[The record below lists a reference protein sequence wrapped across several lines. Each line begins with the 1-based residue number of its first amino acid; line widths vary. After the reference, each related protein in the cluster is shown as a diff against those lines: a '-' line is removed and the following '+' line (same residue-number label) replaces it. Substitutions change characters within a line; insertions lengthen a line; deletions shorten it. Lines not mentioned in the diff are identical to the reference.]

1 MANNPYVNKVIYG
14 NRTLIDISD
23 STATAADVAS
33 GKYFYT
39 ADGAKTAGTAV
50 GGSMIIRDEPDS
62 HGGTIRHIEAVDVI
76 SGTLEISENGVYD
89 VSHYAN
95 ADVDVPAPAPTLQA
109 KTKNYTPSETAQSET
124 ISADS
129 GYDGL
134 SSVNVNVGAIS
145 TTYVGSGIER
155 KTSSDLTVSGATITA
170 PAGYYADSASKS
182 VASGTA
188 GTPTATKGTV
198 SNHSISVTPSVTNTT
213 GYISGGTKTGTAVSV
228 AASELVSGTYN
239 VSASGTA
246 DVTNYASISV
256 PAQTLPTAASS
267 TSSGTRK
274 ATISRSTSNQYIN
287 IPTGYNGS
295 AAYYQVSAV
304 ANGTEGTPTATK
316 GTVSNHSISVTP
328 SVTNTAGYIS
338 GSTKTGTAV
347 TVSASELVSGTKSI
361 AANGTGIDVT
371 NYASVNVSVDAPT
384 PVLETVTK
392 SYTPTESQQ
401 TDTITPGSGYDGIGE
416 VDVTID
422 AISSTY
428 VGSGIARK
436 SSSDM
441 TVSGA
446 TVTAPA
452 GYYASAGSKSVSSMT
467 LPTTAASSSSGTRKA
482 TIASSTST
490 QYINIP
496 AGYNSAAA
504 YYQLSAPAAMTL
516 PTSASSTSSGTSK
529 ATISRST
536 SDQYINIPTG
546 YNSAA
551 AYYKVSAVAN
561 GTEGTPTATKGTVSN
576 HAISVTPSVT
586 NTAGYISGG
595 TKTGTAVS
603 VSASELVSGT
613 LTISSSGTKDVTN
626 YASASVADGTVN
638 SPTATKGTVSNNSI
652 SIVPSVSYTAGYI
665 GSATKN
671 GSAVTVTASELVS
684 GNKEIT
690 ENGTNID
697 VTNYATISVEVDSM
711 PIGSISMFAGTTA
724 PTGYLLCQGQAV
736 SRTTYANLFTV
747 IGTTYGSGN
756 GSSTFNLPDLQGKFA
771 LGKSSSYALAS
782 TGGAATVT
790 LTAAQSGIP
799 AHAHG
804 LNSHKH
810 TYAKANTPTGSTTLT
825 TDQIPAHTHGSK
837 SLTGEASAWSDT
849 GLIGGTASTSGI
861 LSRTGSYSYGPD
873 WANAA
878 AGRLKI
884 DASHEHDSVGGG
896 QGHTHTISTTS
907 TDSGAAS
914 GNTADNTATAA
925 SSAHENMP
933 PYQTVNYIIKY

>member
-76 SGTLEISENGVYD
+76 SGTLEITENGIYD

-95 ADVDVPAPAPTLQA
+95 ADVDVPAPVPALQA

-134 SSVNVNVGAIS
+134 SSVKVNVGAIS
-145 TTYVGSGIER
+145 ATYVGSGIER
-155 KTSSDLTVSGATITA
+155 KTSSDLTVSGATVTA
-170 PAGYYADSASKS
+170 PAGYYDSSASKA
-182 VASGTA
+182 VASGSA

-246 DVTNYASISV
+246 DVTNYASVSV
-256 PAQTLPTAASS
+256 PAQTLPTSASS

-304 ANGTEGTPTATK
+304 ANGSATTPATTITA
-316 GTVSNHSISVTP
+316 NPSISVDSSGLITATASATK
-328 SVTNTAGYIS
+328 SVTP
-338 GSTKTGTAV
+338 
-347 TVSASELVSGTKSI
+347 TVSAGYVASGTAGTITVSGSNTSQLSTQ
-361 AANGTGIDVT
+361 AAK
-371 NYASVNVSVDAPT
+371 
-384 PVLETVTK
+384 TV
-392 SYTPTESQQ
+392 TPTESSQ
-401 TDTITPGSGYDGIGE
+401 TAVAAGKYTTG
-416 VDVTID
+416 VVTVG

-428 VGSGIARK
+428 IGSGIAQND
-436 SSSDM
+436 SDDL

-446 TVTAPA
+446 TVTVPA
-452 GYYASAGSKSVSSMT
+452 GYYASAASKAIDTASIDEFGVSIAKNTST
-467 LPTTAASSSSGTRKA
+467 HVA
-482 TIASSTST
+482 TVTPYFLTENGGYVDADEYQGASST
-490 QYINIP
+490 I
-496 AGYNSAAA
+496 
-504 YYQLSAPAAMTL
+504 
-516 PTSASSTSSGTSK
+516 
-529 ATISRST
+529 
-536 SDQYINIPTG
+536 
-546 YNSAA
+546 
-551 AYYKVSAVAN
+551 
-561 GTEGTPTATKGTVSN
+561 
-576 HAISVTPSVT
+576 
-586 NTAGYISGG
+586 
-595 TKTGTAVS
+595 
-603 VSASELVSGT
+603 SASELVSGT

-626 YASASVADGTVN
+626 YASVSVAAGKVN
-638 SPTATKGTVSNNSI
+638 SPTAIKGTVSNNSML
-652 SIVPSVSYTAGYI
+652 IVPSVSYTGGYI
-665 GSATKN
+665 GNATKN

-684 GNKEIT
+684 GNKAIM

-697 VTNYATISVEVDSM
+697 VTNYATVSVEVDSM
-711 PIGSISMFAGTTA
+711 PIGTISMFAGTTA

-747 IGTTYGSGN
+747 IGTTYGTGD
-756 GSSTFNLPDLQGKFA
+756 GSTTFNLPNLQGRFA
-771 LGKSSSYALAS
+771 LGKSSSHALAS
-782 TGGAATVT
+782 TGGAETVT
-790 LTAAQSGIP
+790 L
-799 AHAHG
+799 
-804 LNSHKH
+804 
-810 TYAKANTPTGSTTLT
+810 STNE
-825 TDQIPAHTHGSK
+825 IPAHTHGSK
-837 SLTGEASAWSDT
+837 SITGKVGQVIVPNSDISHTSDT
-849 GLIGGTASTSGI
+849 LYFERVDDVDYPS
-861 LSRTGSYSYGPD
+861 
-873 WANAA
+873 
-878 AGRLKI
+878 
-884 DASHEHDSVGGG
+884 DASVNNCRRRIIRLNATHEHDSVGGG
-896 QGHTHTISTTS
+896 
-907 TDSGAAS
+907 A
-914 GNTADNTATAA
+914 
-925 SSAHENMP
+925 AHENMP